1 MLVSRPSASIRAVIT
16 HGPSGSCL
24 FPWGFESRSS
34 RLYEACISA
43 NIFISESCFC
53 FYFWLL
59 FEGPDFRDFMGPHR
73 CSSGVVLSIAMLR
86 WCPMQ
91 VFKVDEKI
99 ILAALVECWPSQATW
114 LDSGA
119 CTKKINRIDSRGP
132 KLDPKMG
139 PKTGPK
145 IEHKTGPKKPAHVK
159 PFNCRA

>member
-1 MLVSRPSASIRAVIT
+1 MAEDRNIIRIVQSFLVNPASKE
-16 HGPSGSCL
+16 
-24 FPWGFESRSS
+24 F
-34 RLYEACISA
+34 
-43 NIFISESCFC
+43 NKFC
-53 FYFWLL
+53 
-59 FEGPDFRDFMGPHR
+59 
-73 CSSGVVLSIAMLR
+73 CTVVLSIAMLR

-119 CTKKINRIDSRGP
+119 CTKKSNRINNRGP
-132 KLDPKMG
+132 KRDPKMG